1 MKTTRSRSTIIA
13 GVIIFILTILMFN
26 MAHVSAADSSKQP
39 TTYTTKDGMWQ
50 YQVVDSTAKTV
61 RLVKFLSNKKSD
73 YKSTFLIPST
83 IVSKKGV
90 KYTTVHTWIYK
101 K

>member
-1 MKTTRSRSTIIA
+1 MKTTRSKILILT
-13 GVIIFILTILMFN
+13 GVIMFVLSILIFN
-26 MAHVSAADSSKQP
+26 MAHVSAADTSKQP

-50 YQVVDSTAKTV
+50 YQVVDSTSKTV
-61 RLVKFLSNKKSD
+61 RLVKFLSGKKSD
-73 YKSTFLIPST
+73 YKSTFSIPST